1 MPRGAVGER
10 CHINPLLSW
19 SEMDK
24 QHRKSQLGSR
34 TVVDGNRRIKQDDN
48 RMQEGEVGCTGDTP
62 TVKETGDMS

>member
-1 MPRGAVGER
+1 
-10 CHINPLLSW
+10 
-19 SEMDK
+19 MDK